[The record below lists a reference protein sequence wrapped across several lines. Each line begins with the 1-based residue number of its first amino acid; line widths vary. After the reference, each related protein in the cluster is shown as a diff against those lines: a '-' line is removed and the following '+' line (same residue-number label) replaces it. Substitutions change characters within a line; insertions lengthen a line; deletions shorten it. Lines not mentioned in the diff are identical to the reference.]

1 MAQAQIRSQTL
12 LTFKTIK
19 MASASPELC
28 IIEKTGLSFSIKEG
42 LVMMIMKKSTEKQ
55 AKRIVISVFS
65 NFYLVI

>member
-19 MASASPELC
+19 MASASQELC
-28 IIEKTGLSFSIKEG
+28 IIEKTGLSFSIKETCHDG
-42 LVMMIMKKSTEKQ
+42 YEKKSTGKQ